1 MKESTCSF
9 LFARHHLSRLVVCC
23 CVMVLSLD
31 AEETIE
37 ELKQKRL
44 HLHELLV
51 DQMNRDYS
59 DGITGLNETAKAQRG
74 LVKLKRELEV
84 DYQDDLS
91 FYSKLLE
98 IEERQFRLME
108 RNYRA
113 GDRSMSSAMLQ
124 KSRLRVL
131 KYKQRIL
138 ESKLSEE

>member
-1 MKESTCSF
+1 MVPLLLDCSA
-9 LFARHHLSRLVVCC
+9 LDW
-23 CVMVLSLD
+23 SLD
-31 AEETIE
+31 CIDWFN
-37 ELKQKRL
+37 
-44 HLHELLV
+44 LHELLV